1 MKDECPLKKL
11 ISITLLFISLL
22 LWSGASTAIEKDKN
36 ELVSS
41 LIELFKSNDRK
52 AIAQIVRF
60 PLVRKKP
67 LPPIKNQLE
76 FIERYDEVFDS
87 SLIEKIV
94 SSNPMS
100 DWSKVG
106 LRGIMFKNG
115 TIWLDIAG
123 TILSVNYESEIGKAK
138 ILKLINDQKNKL
150 HSSLSQFEKPILEWQ
165 TDSFHIRID
174 DLGEHNY
181 RYASWS
187 IDKSINKKP
196 NLILT
201 NGEIVFD
208 GSGGN
213 HYYLFK
219 NGQYVYRCYV
229 SVIGNSE
236 SPLGTIE
243 VFKADTLLLKENV
256 KRNKI

>member
-1 MKDECPLKKL
+1 MKKL
-11 ISITLLFISLL
+11 TSITLLFTSLL
-22 LWSGASTAIEKDKN
+22 LWSGASTAIEKDKE

-52 AIAQIVRF
+52 AIAHKVRF
-60 PLVRKKP
+60 PLARKKP
-67 LPPIKNQLE
+67 LPPIRNQLE
-76 FIERYDEVFDS
+76 FIERYDEIFDS
-87 SLIEKIV
+87 NLIEIIV
-94 SSNPMS
+94 SSNPMT
-100 DWSKVG
+100 DWSEMG
-106 LRGIMFKNG
+106 WRGIMFKSGTMWLDIDG
-115 TIWLDIAG
+115 TIW
-123 TILSVNYESEIGKAK
+123 SVNYESEIEKETR
-138 ILKLINDQKNKL
+138 IKLINDQKNKL
-150 HSSLSQFEKPILEWQ
+150 HPSLNQFEKPILEWK

-174 DLGEHNY
+174 DLGEYNY

-187 IDKSINKKP
+187 IDKSTNEKP

-219 NGQYVYRCYV
+219 NGHYEYRCYV

-236 SPLGTIE
+236 SPSGTIE
-243 VFKADTLLLKENV
+243 VFKAGTLLLKEAV
-256 KRNKI
+256 KPNKI